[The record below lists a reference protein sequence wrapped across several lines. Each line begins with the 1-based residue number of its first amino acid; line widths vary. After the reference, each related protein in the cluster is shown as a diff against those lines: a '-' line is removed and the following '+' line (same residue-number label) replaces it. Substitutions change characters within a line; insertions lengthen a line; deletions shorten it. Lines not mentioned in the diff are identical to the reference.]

1 MGQNDYTFDLRIFY
15 DVLRKRLAWLL
26 ILTVLMGVLAGLFTA
41 LFIDKTY
48 SSTVQFYVNSSGTS
62 GEDNPGGDVI
72 NSDKISTAKKLVTTC
87 TVIIGSNSFLEQVSE
102 QSGLGLKP
110 SDISKML
117 TQSAVSDTEILRV
130 KVSHTDPKVAYKI
143 ANTITELAPV
153 RFTEI
158 VPAGTLNPF
167 DYARIDTVADSPN
180 IVRNVVIAMILAFF
194 LLYAIFLIAELTD
207 TTIRDE
213 EDLKKVS
220 SYPFLGEVPRISTE
234 TEEKGKTAA
243 KEA

>member
-1 MGQNDYTFDLRIFY
+1 MDQNEYTYDLRIFY

-26 ILTVLMGVLAGLFTA
+26 ILAALTGALVGVFTA

-48 SSTVQFYVNSSGTS
+48 SSSVQFYVNST
-62 GEDNPGGDVI
+62 GEKESDVI
-72 NSDKISTAKKLVTTC
+72 SSTEISAAKSLVKTC
-87 TVIIGSNSFLEQVSE
+87 TVIIRSNSFLEQVSE
-102 QSGLGLKP
+102 QSGLDLKP
-110 SDISKML
+110 SEISKML

-143 ANTITELAPV
+143 ASTITELAPRSV
-153 RFTEI
+153 SDI
-158 VPAGTLNPF
+158 VKAGELSPF

-180 IVRNVVIAMILAFF
+180 IARNVVIAMILAFF